1 MFYPIFATGK
11 NRYNKTIVSQAEF
24 YALLY
29 VGSKD
34 GNVLKW
40 NLNSVK
46 PAGKQIEF
54 DRKAIDINC
63 TKIITI

>member
-29 VGSKD
+29 VGS
-34 GNVLKW
+34 NTECNLPCSVL
-40 NLNSVK
+40 V
-46 PAGKQIEF
+46 GKQF
-54 DRKAIDINC
+54 MG
-63 TKIITI
+63 